1 MSTENVK
8 DPLISIIVPIKNAE
22 PWLKKQLSLFAGQT
36 LYERTELLYIDSG
49 SNDNT
54 LDILRENNARFIS
67 IASET
72 FNHGETRNLGVRETK
87 GKYIVMT
94 VQDALPASP
103 DWLEKLLE
111 GFVDD
116 AVAAVCGRQLTPHD
130 NDKNPIQ
137 WYHPTARKNL
147 VRREQYK
154 IEKYR
159 QLNPE
164 QKRHAA
170 NLDNVN
176 TMYRRDVLNSMP
188 FQRTIFGE
196 DVLWGKVAIE
206 NGMALIY
213 TNGAQV
219 FHYHHEDYHFA
230 FKRSV
235 AVAYLMYQH
244 FGIIPDEKKVG
255 NNLKRTLSFTKN
267 LVLQQKVNWSDK
279 YKWLRYN
286 LERRKAFH
294 DAAIQFKEALNK
306 GNGELERF
314 YQKYC
319 AVSPIAKHASQEQ

>member
-1 MSTENVK
+1 MSTETINA
-8 DPLISIIVPIKNAE
+8 PLISIVVPIKNAE
-22 PWLKKQLSLFAGQT
+22 PWLKNQLILFTGQT
-36 LYERTELLYIDSG
+36 LYARTEILYIDSG
-49 SNDNT
+49 STDNT
-54 LDILRENNARFIS
+54 LDILRENNVRYIS
-67 IASET
+67 ISPET
-72 FNHGETRNLGVRETK
+72 FNHGETRNQGVRETK

-94 VQDALPASP
+94 VQDALPATS

-111 GFVDD
+111 GFIDD
-116 AVAAVCGRQLTPHD
+116 AVVAVCGRQLTPHH

-137 WYHPTARKNL
+137 WYHPTARQKL

-154 IEKYR
+154 PEKYR

-176 TMYRRDVLNSMP
+176 TMYRRDVLSGMP
-188 FQRTIFGE
+188 FQQTIFGE
-196 DVLWGKVAIE
+196 DVLWGKTAIE

-213 TNGAQV
+213 TNAAQV

-235 AVAYLMYQH
+235 AVAYLMYH
-244 FGIIPDEKKVG
+244 NFGIIPNEKKVSD
-255 NNLKRTLSFTKN
+255 NLRRTLSFTKN
-267 LVLQQKVNWSDK
+267 LVLQHKVNWSDK

-286 LERRKAFH
+286 LERRKAFD

-306 GNGELERF
+306 GNDELERF

-319 AVSPIAKHASQEQ
+319 AVSPIAKHASQE